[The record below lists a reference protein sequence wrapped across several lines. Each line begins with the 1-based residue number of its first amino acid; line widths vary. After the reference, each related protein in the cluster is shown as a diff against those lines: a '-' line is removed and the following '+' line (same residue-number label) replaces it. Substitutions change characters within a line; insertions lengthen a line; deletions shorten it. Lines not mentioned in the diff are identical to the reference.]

1 MTALNFPDTPY
12 VGQIFVAGTKSWT
25 WSGIAWNA
33 SGGSGGADNQLL
45 VAIPPIQYD
54 IVSQEISIDTNAIS
68 MASQSVSSDITL
80 SKNTKYFIDTNAPRT
95 LTLPAAPSLGD
106 QIELFDVSNLASTN
120 NVIVLNNSNKINGI
134 LDSAIL
140 DVDAFAAVMV
150 YTGSNYGWRLV

>member
-80 SKNTKYFIDTNAPRT
+80 SKNTKYFVDTNAPRT
-95 LTLPAAPSLGD
+95 LTLPAAPALGD
-106 QIELFDVSNLASTN
+106 ELFVYDATGLSETN
-120 NVIVLNNSNKINGI
+120 NITILRNGNKING
-134 LDSAIL
+134 LDENAIIDVSQSTSA
-140 DVDAFAAVMV
+140 FT
-150 YTGSNYGWRLV
+150 YTGSTIGWRFD